1 MTAPRRL
8 PLGKLPA
15 VWATYP
21 RVVLNKRPPIESV
34 IDAPE
39 FAATVSR
46 VTLSARSIARY
57 AAMCGFDPA
66 RGVPVT
72 FPHVLAMPLHLKIFA
87 QRDFPLRPMGLIH
100 LSNWIEMPGRLES
113 GMDVA
118 IEVAARNY
126 QRTDTG
132 ITFDIATEISAGGQA
147 LWRENCGFL
156 SRWTEPVERSG
167 ARPPRPPRAPK
178 DSAVLAEL
186 DVTRSTAWAYARASA
201 DYNPIHLSNRAAR
214 FFGLRGAIGHGMWSL
229 ARSLAQAPAP
239 DGRDAGRID
248 TQFLSPVQLP
258 GRVTIKEWREDE
270 VWRRALCDVRTGR
283 VHMYA
288 WWSARGA

>member
-1 MTAPRRL
+1 VTAPRRL

-21 RVVLNKRPPIESV
+21 RVVLNERPPIESV
-34 IDAPE
+34 VDAPE
-39 FAATVSR
+39 FVATVSR
-46 VTLSARSIARY
+46 VKLSARSIARY

-87 QRDFPLRPMGLIH
+87 QREFPLRPMGLIH
-100 LSNWIEMPGRLES
+100 LTNWIETPGRLEP

-118 IEVAARNY
+118 IEVVARNY
-126 QRTDTG
+126 QRTDAG
-132 ITFDIATEISAGGQA
+132 ITFDMATEICAGGQA

-178 DSAVLAEL
+178 DSAGLAEL
-186 DVTRSTAWAYARASA
+186 DVTRGTAWAYARASA

-229 ARSLAQAPAP
+229 ARSLAQTPVPVLPAS
-239 DGRDAGRID
+239 GRID
-248 TQFLSPVQLP
+248 TQFLTPVQLP
-258 GRVTIKEWREDE
+258 SRVAIKEWREGTQC
-270 VWRRALCDVRTGR
+270 RRALCDVRTGR

-288 WWSARGA
+288 WWEASSA